1 LSAASDEQRKARE
14 VMTSKLHRFHA
25 VAFVENFNLKE
36 LALAFAPS
44 RVTAHALRFEPPGAG
59 AVFLFAFG
67 VVVFEDASEEVERQE
82 LERLRRARP
91 GLSAG
96 VVSEEFAVLED
107 AGSPSRIVEG
117 VLHVHA
123 LTPPRAGVVALIVA
137 QSAAMEYYER
147 IVDRLSE
154 RTRGFVEKLE
164 ARGTASFR
172 MRPLH
177 RFIGEAIGA
186 RGEVL
191 AVLHLLDKPDETWE
205 DPVVDRIY
213 DDLRAEFDL
222 GDRYEATESKLRSV
236 QEALELV
243 LGVARDRRLV
253 LLEAAIVLLIVL
265 EIVLKIA

>member
-1 LSAASDEQRKARE
+1 MSVQRHCFR
-14 VMTSKLHRFHA
+14 A

-36 LALAFAPS
+36 LAAAFAPS
-44 RVTAHALRFEPPGAG
+44 RVTAHALQLETAEGGR
-59 AVFLFAFG
+59 LFIYPFG
-67 VVVFEDASEEVERQE
+67 VVVFEDASELLQRRE

-91 GLSAG
+91 SLSPH
-96 VVSEEFAVLED
+96 VVSEEFSVLEE
-107 AGSPSRIVEG
+107 AGAPSRIAEG
-117 VLHVHA
+117 VLHVDA
-123 LTPPRAGVVALIVA
+123 LTPARAGVVALIVA

-147 IVDRLSE
+147 IVDRFSE

-164 ARGTASFR
+164 SRGTASFR

-205 DPVVDRIY
+205 DPVMDRIY
-213 DDLRAEFDL
+213 DDLRGEFDL
-222 GDRYEATESKLRSV
+222 ADRYAAMESKLRSV

-243 LGVARDRRLV
+243 LDVARDRRLV
-253 LLEAAIVLLIVL
+253 LLEATIVLLILL
-265 EIVLKIA
+265 EILLKVA